1 MPERGAEG
9 QELAGRV
16 AVVTGGSRGIGAGVV
31 HALAGLGADVVV
43 ASRDVERC
51 RAVAAEVE
59 AAHGVRALAHGYNA
73 SDWDQSDALHA
84 ATLAELGRLDV
95 LVNNAGMS
103 PVYDELTDVT
113 AALFDK
119 VIGVNLRGPFRLTA
133 LAGATMR
140 DAGGGTVVNVGS
152 VAALHPTPEALA
164 YGAAKA
170 GLHALTQG
178 FARAYG
184 PSVRVNTVHPGPIL
198 TDIAEHWPDGVREE
212 HERSITLRR
221 CGRLEEVVEA
231 VVFLA
236 TDRSSYVTGTALEVA
251 GGYR

>member
-1 MPERGAEG
+1 MPESA
-9 QELAGRV
+9 ELAGRV
-16 AVVTGGSRGIGAGVV
+16 AVVTGGSRGIGAAAL

-43 ASRDVERC
+43 ASRNVEQC
-51 RAVAAEVE
+51 RAVAADIE
-59 AAHGVRALAHGYNA
+59 AAYGVRALAVAYNA
-73 SDWDQSDALHA
+73 SDWEQSDALHA
-84 ATLAELGRLDV
+84 ATLEAFGRLDV

-140 DAGGGTVVNVGS
+140 DAGGGVVVNVGS
-152 VAALHPTPEALA
+152 VAAVYPTPDALA

-184 PSVRVNTVHPGPIL
+184 PTVRVNTVHPGPIL
-198 TDIAEHWPDGVREE
+198 TDIADHWPDGVREE
-212 HERSITLRR
+212 HERSVTLRR
-221 CGRLEEVVEA
+221 CGRPDEVVEA
-231 VVFLA
+231 IVYLA
-236 TDRSSYVTGTALEVA
+236 TDRSSYVTGAALEVA